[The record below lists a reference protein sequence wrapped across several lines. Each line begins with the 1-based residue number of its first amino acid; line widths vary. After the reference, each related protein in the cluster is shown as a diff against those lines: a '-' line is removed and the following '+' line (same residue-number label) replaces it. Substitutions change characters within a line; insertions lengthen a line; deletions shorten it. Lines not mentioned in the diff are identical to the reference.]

1 MRAQCNPFDSGSYP
15 DQGIGDLSMTQR
27 LQFPYQF
34 DGRGRSSDVD
44 EATWIRGL
52 IEQVL
57 FTAPGERVMR
67 PDFGSGLRELVF
79 APNSPEL
86 AATTQF
92 LVQGALQQWLA
103 DLITV
108 ESVAVEAVESK
119 LSVTVQYQLL
129 RSETRFR
136 DTFTQEV
143 GA

>member
-1 MRAQCNPFDSGSYP
+1 
-15 DQGIGDLSMTQR
+15 MTAR
-27 LQFPYQF
+27 VHFPYQP
-34 DGRGRSSDVD
+34 DGRGRTREAD

-92 LVQGALQQWLA
+92 LAQGALQQWLA

-108 ESVAVEAVESK
+108 EAVEVSAVEST
-119 LSVTVQYQLL
+119 LSVSVDYLIRRTGTRQRETFVQ
-129 RSETRFR
+129 RGGT
-136 DTFTQEV
+136 
-143 GA
+143 

>member
-1 MRAQCNPFDSGSYP
+1 
-15 DQGIGDLSMTQR
+15 MTQR
-27 LQFPYQF
+27 LHFPYCF
-34 DGRGRSSDVD
+34 DGHGRSREAD

-86 AATTQF
+86 AATVQF

-103 DLITV
+103 DLIQV
-108 ESVAVEAVESK
+108 ESVEVSAVDARLMVQ
-119 LSVTVQYQLL
+119 VQYRIL
-129 RSETRFR
+129 RTNQRRADSFV
-136 DTFTQEV
+136 QGV
-143 GA
+143 PA

>member
-1 MRAQCNPFDSGSYP
+1 
-15 DQGIGDLSMTQR
+15 MTQR
-27 LQFPYQF
+27 LHFPYAF
-34 DGRGRSSDVD
+34 DGHGRSREAD

-86 AATTQF
+86 AATVQF

-103 DLITV
+103 DLILV
-108 ESVAVEAVESK
+108 ESVEVSAVESR
-119 LSVTVQYQLL
+119 LAVQVQYRIRRTNQ
-129 RSETRFR
+129 RQDDSFV
-136 DTFTQEV
+136 Q
-143 GA
+143 GAAP

>member
-1 MRAQCNPFDSGSYP
+1 
-15 DQGIGDLSMTQR
+15 MTIR
-27 LQFPYQF
+27 VHFPYQF
-34 DGRGRSSDVD
+34 DGRGRTREAD
-44 EATWIRGL
+44 EATWVRGL

-92 LVQGALQQWLA
+92 LVQGALQQWLG

-108 ESVAVEAVESK
+108 EAVEVEAVDAR
-119 LSVTVQYQLL
+119 LSVTVQYVVR
-129 RSETRFR
+129 RSETRQR
-136 DTFTQEV
+136 DSFVQ
-143 GA
+143 GGSA

>member
-1 MRAQCNPFDSGSYP
+1 MSERV
-15 DQGIGDLSMTQR
+15 
-27 LQFPYQF
+27 QFPYQF
-34 DGRGRSSDVD
+34 DGRGRTREAN

-108 ESVAVEAVESK
+108 EAVDVEAVEAR
-119 LSVTVQYQLL
+119 LSVTVHYLIRQSDSR
-129 RSETRFR
+129 RS
-136 DTFTQEV
+136 DTFEQGGGT
-143 GA
+143 

>member
-1 MRAQCNPFDSGSYP
+1 
-15 DQGIGDLSMTQR
+15 MTVR
-27 LQFPYQF
+27 VHFPYQF
-34 DGRGRSSDVD
+34 DGRGRTREAD
-44 EATWIRGL
+44 EAAWIRGL

-108 ESVAVEAVESK
+108 ESVEVSAVEST
-119 LSVTVQYQLL
+119 LSVRVQYLI
-129 RSETRFR
+129 RRTATRRRETFV
-136 DTFTQEV
+136 Q
-143 GA
+143 GGGS

>member
-1 MRAQCNPFDSGSYP
+1 
-15 DQGIGDLSMTQR
+15 MTTLR
-27 LQFPYQF
+27 VHFPYQF
-34 DGRGRSSDVD
+34 DGRGRTREAD

-103 DLITV
+103 DLITI
-108 ESVAVEAVESK
+108 EAVEVSAVEST
-119 LSVTVQYQLL
+119 LSVSVQYLIR
-129 RSETRFR
+129 RSGTRQRETFV
-136 DTFTQEV
+136 Q
-143 GA
+143 GAGA

>member
-1 MRAQCNPFDSGSYP
+1 
-15 DQGIGDLSMTQR
+15 MTQR
-27 LQFPYQF
+27 LHFPYGF
-34 DGRGRSSDVD
+34 DGHGRSREAD

-86 AATTQF
+86 AATVQF

-103 DLITV
+103 DLIQV
-108 ESVAVEAVESK
+108 ESVEVSAVEARLAVQ
-119 LSVTVQYQLL
+119 VQYRIRRTNQ
-129 RSETRFR
+129 RREDSFV
-136 DTFTQEV
+136 Q
-143 GA
+143 GAAP